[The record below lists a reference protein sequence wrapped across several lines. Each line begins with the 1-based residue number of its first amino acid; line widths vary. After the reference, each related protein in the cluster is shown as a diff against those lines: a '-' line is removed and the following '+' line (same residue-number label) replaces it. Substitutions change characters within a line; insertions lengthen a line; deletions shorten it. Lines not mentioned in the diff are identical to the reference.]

1 MGNPIPHDEKPFCFH
16 ICTVRRLSTLL
27 HALHECWVMAPSRVG
42 SVPRKAEIII
52 TSSLNNRT
60 AVSTWMMG
68 LDQNT
73 HPFEGWTTFRN
84 ARRPVR
90 SSALCETGKTERP
103 RSHRAHR
110 GAADSSVGGVRAP
123 GSGFSG
129 AAFRPPNANQQNLVC
144 PRRGRRTAA
153 PGARQGRPAHHVW
166 RQDRGS
172 CQCV

>member
-1 MGNPIPHDEKPFCFH
+1 
-16 ICTVRRLSTLL
+16 
-27 HALHECWVMAPSRVG
+27 MAPSRVG

-73 HPFEGWTTFRN
+73 HPFE
-84 ARRPVR
+84 A
-90 SSALCETGKTERP
+90 ERP
-103 RSHRAHR
+103 SGTLDGRCARVPCVKPERLSDREATARTEH

-129 AAFRPPNANQQNLVC
+129 AAFRPPMPISKIWCVHDAVGA
-144 PRRGRRTAA
+144 RR
-153 PGARQGRPAHHVW
+153 PDARQGARAPS
-166 RQDRGS
+166 R
-172 CQCV
+172 

>member
-1 MGNPIPHDEKPFCFH
+1 
-16 ICTVRRLSTLL
+16 
-27 HALHECWVMAPSRVG
+27 MAPSRVG

-73 HPFEGWTTFRN
+73 HPFE
-84 ARRPVR
+84 A
-90 SSALCETGKTERP
+90 ERP
-103 RSHRAHR
+103 SGTLDGRCARVPCVKPERMSDREGRSHRAHR

-129 AAFRPPNANQQNLVC
+129 AAFRPPMPISKIWCVHDAVGA
-144 PRRGRRTAA
+144 RR
-153 PGARQGRPAHHVW
+153 PGARQGRPAHHPDHVKI
-166 RQDRGS
+166 GGPAN
-172 CQCV
+172 V